1 MARDRA
7 PDYSG
12 DLQAEVMTAVWK
24 LGEAKV
30 EDVRAQRPAQNRLA
44 YTTVQTVMNRLAD
57 RGLLTR
63 ERSGNAF
70 VYRPKYDEADY
81 LAERIGQHLAAAS
94 PDARRQA
101 LVSLIEDLEPGEL
114 DEVAR
119 LAARIRRKRG
129 NG

>member
-1 MARDRA
+1 MA
-7 PDYSG
+7 
-12 DLQAEVMTAVWK
+12 AVWK

-30 EDVRAQRPAQNRLA
+30 EDVRVLLPARNRRA
-44 YTTVQTVMNRLAD
+44 YTTVQTVMNRLAE

-70 VYRPKYDEADY
+70 VYRAKYEEGDY
-81 LAERIGQHLAAAS
+81 LAERIGQRLAEAS

-119 LAARIRRKRG
+119 LTARIKRQRG
-129 NG
+129 KR

>member
-1 MARDRA
+1 M
-7 PDYSG
+7 S
-12 DLQAEVMTAVWK
+12 AVWK

-30 EDVRAQRPAQNRLA
+30 EDVRELRPSRTRPA
-44 YTTVQTVMNRLAD
+44 YTTVQTVMNRLAE

-70 VYRPKYDEADY
+70 IYRPRYDEADY
-81 LAERIGQHLAAAS
+81 LAERIGERLAEAS
-94 PDARRQA
+94 PEARRQA

-119 LAARIRRKRG
+119 MTARIKRRRG
-129 NG
+129 RD

>member
-1 MARDRA
+1 MARGKA

-30 EDVRAQRPAQNRLA
+30 EDVRALRPARTRLA
-44 YTTVQTVMNRLAD
+44 YTTVQTVMNRLAE

-70 VYRPKYDEADY
+70 VYRAKYQEADY
-81 LAERIGQHLAAAS
+81 LAERIGQRLAEAS

-119 LAARIRRKRG
+119 LSTRIKRQRG
-129 NG
+129 KA